1 MDIIFYKLQD
11 EINDVKKLRTLT
23 AREDYTPL
31 QVSGTLKGA
40 TSKVAPSIDFSKPV
54 TYFNGYNYC
63 YIADFNRYYF
73 VTDMV
78 SNRTEYT
85 TVDLR
90 VDVLTSFL
98 TQSNMGN
105 LEGYVFRSQN
115 KGLKTIYDDRVPL
128 LYQRT
133 IREWKPDNITNNI
146 VNFSFLDNNGDV
158 TGGSLN
164 YVFEILNKD
173 QYYTPVGNSTPTILG
188 QPMKSIMPTVVQSQF
203 CAYNQSVIYA
213 TTLNNIAQV
222 LTKCIKDTTF
232 KSNVKYITAYPF
244 KPITIGDYPS
254 GMVNV
259 VYGKDNDTIDYT
271 IGGNTVHVE
280 ALKVMS
286 ATSNYLVIADFL
298 LDTPTNIVENT
309 DKDFTVLDK
318 SLVKYELWLPYYGW
332 VNIPCEYRG
341 HRITVYYSINYSDGT
356 GTVNV
361 ASFSSNAGTSP
372 FELDSAT
379 LIISKQIQ
387 LGVKI
392 PVDASNNQEL
402 QARKQASLLNT
413 VVGVG
418 AGALV
423 TAAGYYTKNY
433 RTMAYGAGAIGS
445 SLINYAN
452 TQIKAIDQSEAVV
465 PSGDSGLY
473 LPQEVR
479 VKFSY
484 NAKQTNFDRTTFEKF
499 NGYPCGTTYK
509 LSELSGY
516 AEVDRLHTSNTVG
529 SVNYYIQDIT
539 YTETGE
545 LESLLS
551 KGVYF

>member
-11 EINDVKKLRTLT
+11 EVNDVKKLRTLT

-78 SNRTEYT
+78 SNRNDYT
-85 TVDLR
+85 TIDLR

-115 KGLKTIYDDRVPL
+115 MGLKSIYDDRVPL
-128 LYQRT
+128 FYKRT
-133 IREWKPDNITNNI
+133 VREYKPSNYSSNI
-146 VNFSFLDNNGDV
+146 VNFSFLDNSGDV

-164 YVFEILNKD
+164 YVFELLNKD
-173 QYYTPVGNSTPTILG
+173 QYYTPVGNSVPTILG
-188 QPMKSIMPTVVQSQF
+188 ENLKQIMPNVVQSQF
-203 CAYNQSVIYA
+203 CAYNQSVVY
-213 TTLNNIAQV
+213 TTTINNIGQV
-222 LTKCIKDTTF
+222 LTKAIKDTTF
-232 KSNVKYITAYPF
+232 KSNIKYITAYPF
-244 KPITIGDYPS
+244 KPKTIGDYPN
-254 GMVNV
+254 GMVDV
-259 VYGKDNDTIDYT
+259 VYGKDNDYIEYQ
-271 IGGNTVHVE
+271 IGDTTLRVQ
-280 ALKVMS
+280 ALKVTGNT
-286 ATSNYLVIADFL
+286 ANYLVVADFIL
-298 LDTPTNIVENT
+298 NYPSNIPESN
-309 DKDFTVLDK
+309 DIDFTILDK

-332 VNIPCEYRG
+332 VNIPCEYAG
-341 HRITVYYSINYSDGT
+341 HRLIVYYNINYSDGT

-361 ASFSSNAGTSP
+361 ANFSTSGGNGIGDI
-372 FELDSAT
+372 DSAT
-379 LIISKQIQ
+379 LILSKQVQ

-433 RTMAYGAGAIGS
+433 RTAAYGVGAIGS
-445 SLINYAN
+445 SLISHAN

-479 VKFSY
+479 VKFTY
-484 NAKQTNFDRTTFEKF
+484 NAKQTNFNRTSFEKF

-516 AEVDRLHTSNTVG
+516 AEVDRLHTSNVV
-529 SVNYYIQDIT
+529 SSINYYISDIT
-539 YTETGE
+539 YNETEE
-545 LESLLS
+545 LEMLLS